1 MNKIAA
7 IGDRESLFA
16 YEIIGAD
23 VYTADE
29 RNGRQIIN
37 FAVKSNY
44 SVILVTEPLYE
55 KLIGFISDIKLRF
68 NGSVT
73 AIPSISKI
81 PIKSYA

>member
-29 RNGRQIIN
+29 SNGRQIIN

-55 KLIGFISDIKLRF
+55 RLIGYISDIKLRF
-68 NGSVT
+68 SGSVT

-81 PIKSYA
+81 PVKSYA

>member
-44 SVILVTEPLYE
+44 SVILVTE
-55 KLIGFISDIKLRF
+55 LIDNDLFIELVQNK
-68 NGSVT
+68 SVH
-73 AIPSISKI
+73 IIF
-81 PIKSYA
+81 

>member
-7 IGDRESLFA
+7 IGDRESLYA
-16 YEIIGAD
+16 YEIVGAD

-29 RNGRQIIN
+29 SNGRQIMN

-55 KLIGFISDIKLRF
+55 KLSGFISDIKLRF

-73 AIPSISKI
+73 AIPSISKM
-81 PIKSYA
+81 PVKSYA

>member
-7 IGDRESLFA
+7 IGDRESLYA

-29 RNGRQIIN
+29 SNGRQIIN

-55 KLIGFISDIKLRF
+55 KLSGFISDIKLRF

-81 PIKSYA
+81 PVKSYA

>member
-7 IGDRESLFA
+7 IGDRESLYA

-29 RNGRQIIN
+29 SNGRQILN

-55 KLIGFISDIKLRF
+55 RLSGYISDIKLRF
-68 NGSVT
+68 NGSVS
-73 AIPSISKI
+73 AIPSI
-81 PIKSYA
+81 IKKPVNVY

>member
-29 RNGRQIIN
+29 SNGRQIIN

-44 SVILVTEPLYE
+44 SVILVTEPL
-55 KLIGFISDIKLRF
+55 
-68 NGSVT
+68 
-73 AIPSISKI
+73 
-81 PIKSYA
+81 

>member
-29 RNGRQIIN
+29 SNGRQIIN

-44 SVILVTEPLYE
+44 SVILVTEPLYG
-55 KLIGFISDIKLRF
+55 KLSGYISDIKLRF

-73 AIPSISKI
+73 AIPSISKM

>member
-7 IGDRESLFA
+7 IGDRESLYA

-29 RNGRQIIN
+29 SNGRQIIN

-55 KLIGFISDIKLRF
+55 KLSGYISDIKLHF

-73 AIPSISKI
+73 AIPSISKM
-81 PIKSYA
+81 PVNTYA

>member
-7 IGDRESLFA
+7 IGDRESLYA

-29 RNGRQIIN
+29 SNGRQIIN

-44 SVILVTEPLYE
+44 SVILVTEPFYE
-55 KLIGFISDIKLRF
+55 RLSGFISDIKLRF
-68 NGSVT
+68 SGSVT
-73 AIPSISKI
+73 AIPSICKM
-81 PIKSYA
+81 PVNTYA

>member
-7 IGDRESLFA
+7 IGDRESLYA

-29 RNGRQIIN
+29 SNGRQIIN

-55 KLIGFISDIKLRF
+55 RLIGYISDIKLRF
-68 NGSVT
+68 SGCVT

-81 PIKSYA
+81 PVKSYA